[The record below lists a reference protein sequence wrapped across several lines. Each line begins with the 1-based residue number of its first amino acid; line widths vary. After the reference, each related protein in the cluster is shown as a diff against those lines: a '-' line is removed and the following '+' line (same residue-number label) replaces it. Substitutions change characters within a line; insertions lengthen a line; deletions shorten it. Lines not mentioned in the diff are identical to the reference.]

1 MTNPTKKQAAQVEK
15 QRLQD
20 VARKAAHRAPP
31 ESARMI
37 VELGQERL
45 KALQAGGIALDAR
58 TTQVAAFQ
66 LAAAAFASGLT
77 AADKVSL
84 AAAVL
89 AGLGCLAFVIG
100 SGLAFWGMRSCD
112 NQVAGVDPSFWSG
125 ALTPVRFNDKLA
137 RSWAAEVTEGFI
149 VDARKVDEVR
159 ARWLNRSLVA
169 GGAGAVLVLG
179 AAGMNVADKWNGLCA
194 TSQPQRSLPT
204 PSQ

>member
-1 MTNPTKKQAAQVEK
+1 MSNPTNKQAAELEK
-15 QRLQD
+15 ERLKAI
-20 VARKAAHRAPP
+20 ARNAAHRAPP

-77 AADKVSL
+77 AGEKVALVAALL
-84 AAAVL
+84 AAA
-89 AGLGCLAFVIG
+89 GCLAFVVG
-100 SGLAFWGMRSCD
+100 SGLAFWGMRSCE

-125 ALTPVRFNDKLA
+125 ALVTSRFNDKVA

-159 ARWLNRSLVA
+159 ARWLNRSLLA
-169 GGAGAVLVLG
+169 GGVGAVLVL
-179 AAGMNVADKWNGLCA
+179 AASGVSVAVKWCDA
-194 TSQPQRSLPT
+194 AAPAAPAEA
-204 PSQ
+204 PAAPKP